1 MQIRAEEQED
11 EDKKGISLMGS
22 KTISAKQE
30 PQEIV
35 LTAEAIKSQFLPNH
49 DFPAPVGAP
58 PKVRHPGESPISIN
72 DFQDKGTVI
81 NIA

>member
-35 LTAEAIKSQFLPNH
+35 LTAEAIKS
-49 DFPAPVGAP
+49 
-58 PKVRHPGESPISIN
+58 
-72 DFQDKGTVI
+72 
-81 NIA
+81 